1 MQRELMQIK
10 KVILEMKMPRL
21 GNRGK
26 IVIIKRY
33 TEK

>member
-21 GNRGK
+21 GNGK